1 MTVRDLKGT
10 TNTSFRRLVLRGLH
24 YTHKVIEFNSQTTNR
39 IEPYLD
45 MEVDE
50 INPYIESKIDSDGEL
65 RAKARIEAIIYE
77 N

>member
-1 MTVRDLKGT
+1 MTVRDLKEA
-10 TNTSFRRLVLRGLH
+10 TNTSFRRLVLRGLL
-24 YTHKVIEFNSQTTNR
+24 YTHKVIEFNSHSTNK

-45 MEVDE
+45 MEVEE